1 LTGAAWN
8 GRRRCR
14 GSENQPNATSQM
26 STTGLERAVARGTKV
41 PAGRLQLSTEGSNV
55 GQTTRCSS
63 CGKRLVPM
71 AGYNGRTELQCIRC
85 DDPMKSDRWASS
97 PLSRPLSSGTIPVA
111 APAGDPFFSGARAI
125 SRGANTAG
133 HPQPLGRG
141 AVITS
146 EIHAVAP
153 ETRSRPE

>member
-1 LTGAAWN
+1 
-8 GRRRCR
+8 
-14 GSENQPNATSQM
+14 
-26 STTGLERAVARGTKV
+26 
-41 PAGRLQLSTEGSNV
+41 V

-71 AGYNGRTELQCIRC
+71 AGYNGRTELQCVRC